1 MKNADALRTLPSVEA
16 ILGDERV
23 APLLSRIPRRLAL
36 MVIRSYVAG
45 VRESLLGDNHP
56 VSHKEIRGLSL
67 GFDWSVMLERLERQ
81 TRPSLRRAINA
92 LGVVLHTGLGR
103 AALSKPAQAA
113 LAEVS
118 ENFCTL
124 AIELETGRRGER
136 YAHVA
141 DLLCELTGAEAAMV
155 VNNNA
160 AATMLVLNTLAEG
173 KEVIISRGQLVEIG
187 GAFRMPDIIKR
198 SNVVMKEVGTTN
210 RTHLKDYRSAITPET
225 GMLIR
230 VHMSNY
236 KIVGFTKEVGIA
248 DLVALGRES
257 NLAVVDD
264 LGSGALI
271 DLSKY
276 GLPKEP
282 MVQES
287 LAAGADVVCFSGDKL
302 IGGPQSGIIVGRKAM
317 IDRMKQNPLTR
328 TLRCGKLTYAA
339 LEATL
344 RMFFDEER
352 LVKEHAVLG
361 ALAKSISVIERQ
373 SNELLASLGTVG
385 GKLKAVI
392 EDGISEIG
400 GGSLPGES
408 LPTKLVVLKPKGMS
422 AEELGRRLR
431 LSHPAVFGR
440 IESDRLLLD
449 LRTVR
454 DDETALIVRALL
466 AALGS

>member
-16 ILGDERV
+16 IVGDERV
-23 APLLSRIPRRLAL
+23 VPLLNRMPRRLAL
-36 MVIRSYVAG
+36 MVIRRYLAD
-45 VRESLLGDNHP
+45 VREGLLGDNP
-56 VSHKEIRGLSL
+56 LVSHKETRGLSL
-67 GFDWSVMLERLERQ
+67 GFDWTILLERLERQ

-198 SNVVMKEVGTTN
+198 SNVRMVEVGTTN

-287 LAAGADVVCFSGDKL
+287 LAAGSDVVCFSGDKL
-302 IGGPQSGIIVGRKAM
+302 IGGPQSGIIVGRKAL

-352 LVKEHAVLG
+352 LVREHSVLSVMLKP
-361 ALAKSISVIERQ
+361 LAEIERAAK
-373 SNELLASLGTVG
+373 ELLAA
-385 GKLKAVI
+385 LKDINALETEV
-392 EDGISEIG
+392 EDGVSEIG
-400 GGSLPGES
+400 GGSLPTEP
-408 LPTKLVVLKPKGMS
+408 LPTRIVALKADRVS
-422 AEELGRRLR
+422 AEELGCRLR
-431 LSHPAVFGR
+431 LSDPAVFGR
-440 IESDRLLLD
+440 IENNRLVLD

-454 DDETALIVRALL
+454 ADEIALIARALHD
-466 AALGS
+466 ALG

>member
-16 ILGDERV
+16 IIGDERV
-23 APLLSRIPRRLAL
+23 VPLLDRMPRRLAL
-36 MVIRSYVAG
+36 MVIRRYVSD
-45 VRESLLGDNHP
+45 VRERLLADKPGQ
-56 VSHKEIRGLSL
+56 
-67 GFDWSVMLERLERQ
+67 FDWTTLLERLARQ
-81 TRPSLRRAINA
+81 ARPSLRRAINA

-103 AALSKPAQAA
+103 AALSRPAQAA
-113 LAEVS
+113 LTEAS

-124 AIELETGRRGER
+124 AIEIETGRRGER

-141 DLLCELTGAEAAMV
+141 ELLCELTGAEAAMV

-160 AATMLVLNTLAEG
+160 AATMLILNTLAEG
-173 KEVIISRGQLVEIG
+173 REVVISRGQLVEIG
-187 GAFRMPDIIKR
+187 GAFRMPDIMKR
-198 SNVVMKEVGTTN
+198 SNVRMVEVGTTN
-210 RTHLKDYRSAITPET
+210 RTHLKDYRSALTPET
-225 GMLIR
+225 GMLVR
-230 VHMSNY
+230 VHTSNY
-236 KIVGFTKEVGIA
+236 KITGFTKEVSLA
-248 DLVALGRES
+248 DLVALGHGA
-257 NLAVVDD
+257 NVPVVDD

-287 LAAGADVVCFSGDKL
+287 LAAGADIVCFSGDKL
-302 IGGPQSGIIVGRKAM
+302 VGGPQSGIIVGRKTL

-352 LVKEHAVLG
+352 LVREHSVL
-361 ALAKSISVIERQ
+361 SVMLKPPAEIERAAV
-373 SNELLASLGTVG
+373 ELRAATEDIG
-385 GKLKAVI
+385 GLEAKI
-392 EDGISEIG
+392 ETGVSEIG
-400 GGSLPGES
+400 GGSLPTEP
-408 LPTKLVVLKPKGMS
+408 LPTRIVALNTGRMP

-431 LSHPAVFGR
+431 LSDPAVFGR
-440 IESDRLLLD
+440 IENGRLLLD

-454 DDETALIVRALL
+454 PDEVALIARALHGI
-466 AALGS
+466 LG

>member
-23 APLLSRIPRRLAL
+23 ASLLSRIPRRLVL
-36 MVIRSYVAG
+36 MVVRKYVAE
-45 VRESLLGDNHP
+45 VRESLLGTTP
-56 VSHKEIRGLSL
+56 QFPARETRGLSL
-67 GFDWSVMLERLERQ
+67 GFDWPPLLERLERQ
-81 TRPSLRRAINA
+81 ARPSLRRAINA

-103 AALSKPAQAA
+103 AALSKPAQTA

-198 SNVVMKEVGTTN
+198 SNVRMVEVGTTN

-248 DLVALGRES
+248 DLAALGQES
-257 NLAVVDD
+257 GLAVVDD

-361 ALAKSISVIERQ
+361 ALAKPLQVIERQ
-373 SNELLASLGTVG
+373 SKELIAGLGD
-385 GKLKAVI
+385 KLKAVI

-408 LPTKLVVLKPKGMS
+408 LPTKLVALKPEGIS

-431 LSHPAVFGR
+431 LSDPAVFGR

-454 DDETALIVRALL
+454 DDEIVLIAHALR

>member
-23 APLLSRIPRRLAL
+23 APLLGRIPRRLAL
-36 MVIRSYVAG
+36 MVIRKYLTE
-45 VRESLLGDNHP
+45 VRESLLGDNP
-56 VSHKEIRGLSL
+56 PISRKEIRGLSPD
-67 GFDWSVMLERLERQ
+67 FDWAILLERLERQ
-81 TRPSLRRAINA
+81 ARPSLRRAINA

-103 AALSKPAQAA
+103 AALSKPAQTA
-113 LAEVS
+113 LSEVS

-198 SNVVMKEVGTTN
+198 SNVRMVEVGTTN

-257 NLAVVDD
+257 GLAVVDD

-287 LAAGADVVCFSGDKL
+287 LAAGADIVCFSGDKL
-302 IGGPQSGIIVGRKAM
+302 IGGPQSGIIVGRKAL

-361 ALAKSISVIERQ
+361 ALAKPLSVIERQ
-373 SNELLASLGTVG
+373 SNELIAGLGVLG
-385 GKLKAVI
+385 GKLMATI

-431 LSHPAVFGR
+431 LSDPAVFGR

-454 DDETALIVRALL
+454 DDEIALIVRALR
-466 AALGS
+466 AALGD

>member
-1 MKNADALRTLPSVEA
+1 MKNADALRALPSVEA
-16 ILGDERV
+16 IIGDERV
-23 APLLSRIPRRLAL
+23 APLLGRIPRRRVL
-36 MVIRSYVAG
+36 MVVRKYLAE
-45 VRESLLGDNHP
+45 VRENLLAGK
-56 VSHKEIRGLSL
+56 SA
-67 GFDWSVMLERLERQ
+67 GFDWAVVLGLLERQ
-81 TRPSLRRAINA
+81 ARPSLRRAINA

-103 AALSKPAQAA
+103 AALSKPAQSA

-198 SNVVMKEVGTTN
+198 SNVRMVEVGTTN
-210 RTHLKDYRSAITPET
+210 RTHLKDYRAAITPET

-236 KIVGFTKEVGIA
+236 RIVGFTKEVGIA
-248 DLVALGRES
+248 DLVALGREAG
-257 NLAVVDD
+257 LAVVDD

-302 IGGPQSGIIVGRKAM
+302 IGGPQSGIIVGRKAL

-352 LVKEHAVLG
+352 LLKEHAVLG
-361 ALAKSISVIERQ
+361 ALAKPIAVIERQ
-373 SNELLASLGTVG
+373 SNELLAGLGVPST
-385 GKLKAVI
+385 KLKTTI

-408 LPTKLVVLKPKGMS
+408 LPTKLVALKPKGVS

-431 LSHPAVFGR
+431 FSDPAVFGR

-454 DDETALIVRALL
+454 DDEIALIARALR
-466 AALGS
+466 AALAD

>member
-1 MKNADALRTLPSVEA
+1 MKNADALRSLPSVEA
-16 ILGDERV
+16 IVGDERV
-23 APLLSRIPRRLAL
+23 TALLNRIPRRLAL
-36 MVIRSYVAG
+36 MVIRRYLAE
-45 VRESLLGDNHP
+45 VRESLKADKPERFEWPRL
-56 VSHKEIRGLSL
+56 R
-67 GFDWSVMLERLERQ
+67 ERLARQ

-113 LAEVS
+113 LTEVS

-141 DLLCELTGAEAAMV
+141 ELLCELTGAEAAMV

-160 AATMLVLNTLAEG
+160 AATMLILNTLAEG
-173 KEVIISRGQLVEIG
+173 RDVIISRGQLVEIG
-187 GAFRMPDIIKR
+187 GAFRMPDIMKR
-198 SNVVMKEVGTTN
+198 SNVRMVEVGTTN
-210 RTHLKDYRSAITPET
+210 RTHLKDYRAAMTPET
-225 GMLIR
+225 GMLVR
-230 VHMSNY
+230 VHTSNY
-236 KIVGFTKEVGIA
+236 KITGFTKEVSLS
-248 DLVALGRES
+248 DLVALGRAA
-257 NLAVVDD
+257 NVPVVDD

-287 LAAGADVVCFSGDKL
+287 LAAGADAVCFSGDKL
-302 IGGPQSGIIVGRKAM
+302 IGGPQSGIIVGRKAL

-352 LVKEHAVLG
+352 LVREHSVLSVMLKPLTEIERAAKELRT
-361 ALAKSISVIERQ
+361 ALADIGT
-373 SNELLASLGTVG
+373 LATTV
-385 GKLKAVI
+385 
-392 EDGISEIG
+392 EDGVSEIG
-400 GGSLPGES
+400 GGSLPTEP
-408 LPTKLVVLKPKGMS
+408 LPTRIVALKTDRLSP
-422 AEELGRRLR
+422 EELGRRLR
-431 LSHPAVFGR
+431 LSDPAVFGR
-440 IESDRLLLD
+440 IEDNRLKLD

-454 DDETALIVRALL
+454 ADEVALIARALH
-466 AALGS
+466 AALG